1 MRPLLI
7 LLAGAPLLMAQG
19 SPTGLPRPFCAYGEG
34 LAALREVERQSALP
48 VPGISEGR
56 ARGEAVLAALGGAA
70 STFNGCGCPRLAELT
85 REAALVGQSA
95 PSEASVARLSQVF
108 SQIRFRTQLA
118 REQSERQ
125 GCR

>member
-7 LLAGAPLLMAQG
+7 LLASAPLLMAQG
-19 SPTGLPRPFCAYGEG
+19 SHTGLPRNHCGYGEG
-34 LAALREVERQSALP
+34 LSALRDVERQAALP
-48 VPGISEGR
+48 APGVTEGR
-56 ARGEAVLAALGGAA
+56 ARGEAMLSALGGAA
-70 STFNGCGCPRLAELT
+70 HTFTGCGCPRLADLT
-85 REAALVGQSA
+85 REAILVAQSA
-95 PSEASVARLSQVF
+95 PSEASVARLNQVF